1 MRRRYVALGVAAVA
15 APVALKV
22 CGEFFAWLDEQV
34 MPVPRPGTP
43 RHEVHAA
50 GLSSA
55 RQRRIARRYGI
66 DTRRIV
72 WLPPRERWQV
82 MREIRRNHRAG
93 RDTLTDRVFT

>member
-1 MRRRYVALGVAAVA
+1 MRRRYVALGVVA
-15 APVALKV
+15 AATPIVPRV
-22 CGEFFAWLDEQV
+22 CRELSMVIDE
-34 MPVPRPGTP
+34 MGMSVPRPGTL
-43 RHEVHAA
+43 RHEIHVV